1 MPSRIIYWISALA
14 IFVFACALR
23 IGIWHPALA
32 EPGFDEQVYVRY
44 VAQLDTAGWTAFPEI
59 VRTYI
64 REVQQAEFV
73 YLPPLRAGYLLPAW
87 TLEKLSGCSP
97 YQALRLVS
105 ALASCAFA
113 LSGFLFA
120 RRWLT
125 PNKALAVLA
134 LLACAPLQIHLGQY
148 AFIDALAGL
157 GAILTVGCLWE
168 SLHQPQHRGWL
179 AGMAVSFFLLC
190 TTKQETAV
198 FVSVFLFPALVFARR
213 AGFATT
219 FGRQFVALLVAGL
232 SALATLAL
240 LSGGF
245 GTLLAAFAIYHERAQ
260 TLPYSILTGDGPWHR
275 YLLEYLLI
283 NPLVFL
289 LAVGFALR
297 GDLGGPRNIF
307 LLAFIV
313 ITGAF
318 MTSIPNGMNIRHTVM
333 WDFPLALFAV
343 QGAAILVAGRQR
355 RLLWAAAL
363 IGLICYTELRLY
375 GTIFRSLYD
384 TDPRFM
390 LKAVRILK

>member
-1 MPSRIIYWISALA
+1 MPHRTIYWISALA

-23 IGIWHPALA
+23 IGVWHPP
-32 EPGFDEQVYVRY
+32 EVQPGFDEQVYVRY
-44 VAQLDTAGWTAFPEI
+44 VEQIDASGWTGFPEI

-64 REVQQAEFV
+64 AEVQQAEFV
-73 YLPPLRAGYLLPAW
+73 YLPPLRVGYLLPAW
-87 TLEKLSGCSP
+87 LLGKFAGCSP

-105 ALASCAFA
+105 ALASCAFTLA
-113 LSGFLFA
+113 GFLFA
-120 RRWLT
+120 CRWLT
-125 PNKALAVLA
+125 PKKALAVLA

-168 SLHQPQHRGWL
+168 SLQQPQHRSWL
-179 AGMAVSFFLLC
+179 AATAISFFLLC
-190 TTKQETAV
+190 CTKQETAV
-198 FVSVFLFPALVFARR
+198 FVSVFLLPALLLARR

-219 FGRQFVALLVAGL
+219 QWRQFLALALAGL
-232 SALATLAL
+232 IAVATLAL
-240 LSGGF
+240 LSGGVRA
-245 GTLLAAFAIYHERAQ
+245 LLATFSIYHERAQ

-275 YLLEYLLI
+275 YLLEHLLI

-297 GDLGGPRNIF
+297 GDLGSPRNVF

-313 ITGAF
+313 VTGAI
-318 MTSIPNGMNIRHTVM
+318 MTSIPNGMNVRHTVM

-343 QGAAILVAGRQR
+343 QGAALLVASRSR
-355 RLLWAAAL
+355 RLLWATAIIAVV
-363 IGLICYTELRLY
+363 CYTELRLY
-375 GTIFRSLYD
+375 GTIFRGLYD

>member
-1 MPSRIIYWISALA
+1 MPHRLSYWLSALA
-14 IFVFACALR
+14 IFIFACALR
-23 IGIWHPALA
+23 IGVWHPAEI

-44 VAQLDTAGWTAFPEI
+44 VGQLETLGWTGFPEI

-64 REVQQAEFV
+64 VEVQQAEFV
-73 YLPPLRAGYLLPAW
+73 YLPPLRIGYLFPAW
-87 TLEKLSGCSP
+87 ALEKLAGCP
-97 YQALRLVS
+97 TYQALRLVS

-113 LSGFLFA
+113 LAGFLFA
-120 RRWLT
+120 RRWVT
-125 PNKALAVLA
+125 PKRALAVLA

-157 GAILTVGCLWE
+157 WAMLTVGCLWE
-168 SLHQPQHRGWL
+168 SLQQPRHAGWL
-179 AGMAVSFFLLC
+179 AGTAASFFVLC
-190 TTKQETAV
+190 CTKQETAV
-198 FVSVFLFPALVFARR
+198 FVSVFLFPALLVARR
-213 AGFATT
+213 AGFAETRW
-219 FGRQFVALLVAGL
+219 RQFCALALAGL
-232 SALATLAL
+232 SALAMLAL
-240 LSGGF
+240 LSGGVRP
-245 GTLLAAFAIYHERAQ
+245 LIEAFTIYQERAQ

-297 GDLGGPRNIF
+297 GDLDGRRNVF
-307 LLAFIV
+307 LLGFIV
-313 ITGAF
+313 LTGVV

-343 QGAAILVAGRQR
+343 QSAATLAARRQR
-355 RLLWAAAL
+355 RLLWATAIIAL
-363 IGLICYTELRLY
+363 VCYSELRLY
-375 GTIFRSLYD
+375 GTIFRGLYD